1 MLKIP
6 VYPADLHGQSGS
18 SLKAEDDKASPPATV
33 RTDFLWKVATFPM
46 IDQLLQFPREVLEKS
61 LRKHLFSYRVSASAK
76 EVTPT
81 LVVTTGWGE
90 EGDRLAGEAL
100 VNDKLKK
107 NENEIRY
114 SLKRIPQ
121 LYNISQTLA
130 GNFPY
135 KVLLERLSNHKE
147 TLLQQISDFHKE
159 LDQVYPLYFQ
169 TWMQVQ
175 KSFTS
180 KTSCEMTKDE
190 KIDFYQGKLTEHNT
204 EAEERA
210 QKRQVLFSTPAS
222 KRTPEETPDHE
233 LFLQAMAMMDSDQ
246 AKRLNNFVELA
257 QQVADLELNESA
269 KLYTREEESDKRDE
283 LFQDYYKYRDQK
295 ESIECVLRIA
305 LTLLVEI
312 QYCEKIFSIANDLG
326 IKPSD
331 DEDISC
337 RLSNLFSKL

>member
-1 MLKIP
+1 MLNIP
-6 VYPADLHGQSGS
+6 VYPADLHGQSGL
-18 SLKAEDDKASPPATV
+18 SLKAEDDKASPSATV
-33 RTDFLWKVATFPM
+33 RTDFLWKVETFPM

-61 LRKHLFSYRVSASAK
+61 FRKHLFSYRVSAK

-107 NENEIRY
+107 NENEVRY
-114 SLKRIPQ
+114 TLERIPQ
-121 LYNISQTLA
+121 LCNIFQTLA

-135 KVLLERLSNHKE
+135 KVLLERLSNDKE
-147 TLLQQISDFHKE
+147 TLLQRISDFHKE
-159 LDQVYPLYFQ
+159 LDQVYSLYFQ
-169 TWMQVQ
+169 TWMQIH
-175 KSFTS
+175 KLFTS

-204 EAEERA
+204 QAEERA
-210 QKRQVLFSTPAS
+210 QERQVLFSTPAS

-233 LFLQAMAMMDSDQ
+233 LFLQAMAMMDCDQ
-246 AKRLNNFVELA
+246 VKRLNNFVELA

-283 LFQDYYKYRDQK
+283 LFKDYYVYRDQK
-295 ESIECVLRIA
+295 ESIELVLRIA

-337 RLSNLFSKL
+337 RLSNLLSKL

>member
-1 MLKIP
+1 MLNIP

-18 SLKAEDDKASPPATV
+18 SLKAEDDKASPSATV
-33 RTDFLWKVATFPM
+33 RTDFLWKVETFPM

-61 LRKHLFSYRVSASAK
+61 FRKHLFSYRVSAK

-107 NENEIRY
+107 NENEVRY
-114 SLKRIPQ
+114 TLERIPQ
-121 LYNISQTLA
+121 LCNIFQTLA

-135 KVLLERLSNHKE
+135 KVLLERLSNDKE
-147 TLLQQISDFHKE
+147 TLLQRISDFHKE
-159 LDQVYPLYFQ
+159 LDQVYSLYFQ
-169 TWMQVQ
+169 TWMQIH
-175 KSFTS
+175 KLFTS

-204 EAEERA
+204 QAEERA
-210 QKRQVLFSTPAS
+210 QERQVLFSTPAS

-246 AKRLNNFVELA
+246 VKRLNNFVELA

-283 LFQDYYKYRDQK
+283 LFKDYYVYRDQK
-295 ESIECVLRIA
+295 ESIELVLRIA

-337 RLSNLFSKL
+337 RLSNLLSKL

>member
-18 SLKAEDDKASPPATV
+18 SLKAEDDKASPSATV
-33 RTDFLWKVATFPM
+33 RTDFLWKVETFPM
-46 IDQLLQFPREVLEKS
+46 IDQLLQFSREVLEKS
-61 LRKHLFSYRVSASAK
+61 LRKHIFSYSVSAK
-76 EVTPT
+76 EVTPN

-90 EGDRLAGEAL
+90 EGDREAGEAL
-100 VNDKLKK
+100 VNDRLKK
-107 NENEIRY
+107 NENEVRY

-135 KVLLERLSNHKE
+135 KVLLERLSNDKE
-147 TLLQQISDFHKE
+147 TLLQHISDFHKE

-169 TWMQVQ
+169 TWMQIH
-175 KSFTS
+175 KLFTS
-180 KTSCEMTKDE
+180 KTTCEMTKDE

-204 EAEERA
+204 QAEARA
-210 QKRQVLFSTPAS
+210 RERQVLFSTPAS
-222 KRTPEETPDHE
+222 KRTPEETPDYE

-269 KLYTREEESDKRDE
+269 KLYTPEEEGDKHDE
-283 LFQDYYKYRDQK
+283 LFKDYYEYRDQK

-337 RLSNLFSKL
+337 RLSTVFSKL

>member
-18 SLKAEDDKASPPATV
+18 SLKAEDDKASPSATV
-33 RTDFLWKVATFPM
+33 RTDFLWKVEKFPI
-46 IDQLLQFPREVLEKS
+46 IDQLLQYPREVLEKS
-61 LRKHLFSYRVSASAK
+61 LRKHIFSCRVSAK

-81 LVVTTGWGE
+81 LVITTGWGE
-90 EGDRLAGEAL
+90 EADRLAGEAM
-100 VNDKLKK
+100 VNDQLKK
-107 NENEIRY
+107 NEKEIRY
-114 SLKRIPQ
+114 TLKRIPQ
-121 LYNISQTLA
+121 LFDIYQTLA
-130 GNFPY
+130 GNFPC
-135 KVLLERLSNHKE
+135 KVFLERLSNDKE
-147 TLLQQISDFHKE
+147 TLLQHISNFHKE

-169 TWMQVQ
+169 TWMQIQ

-210 QKRQVLFSTPAS
+210 QERQVLFSTPAS
-222 KRTPEETPDHE
+222 KRTPEQTPTHE

-257 QQVADLELNESA
+257 QQVADLELNEGA
-269 KLYTREEESDKRDE
+269 KLYTREEEIDKRDE
-283 LFQDYYKYRDQK
+283 LFKDYYEYRDQK
-295 ESIECVLRIA
+295 ESIESVLRIA

>member
-1 MLKIP
+1 MLNIP

-18 SLKAEDDKASPPATV
+18 SLKAEDDKASPSATV
-33 RTDFLWKVATFPM
+33 RTDFLWKVETFPM
-46 IDQLLQFPREVLEKS
+46 IDQLLQLPREVLEKS
-61 LRKHLFSYRVSASAK
+61 LRKHIFSYRVSAK

-100 VNDKLKK
+100 VNDQLKK
-107 NENEIRY
+107 NENEVRY
-114 SLKRIPQ
+114 YLKRIPQ

-135 KVLLERLSNHKE
+135 KVLLERLSNDKE
-147 TLLQQISDFHKE
+147 TLLQHISDFHKE
-159 LDQVYPLYFQ
+159 LDQVYPLLFQ
-169 TWMQVQ
+169 TWMQIH
-175 KSFTS
+175 KLFTS

-190 KIDFYQGKLTEHNT
+190 KIDFYQEKLTEHNT
-204 EAEERA
+204 QAEERA
-210 QKRQVLFSTPAS
+210 QERQVLFSTPAS

-233 LFLQAMAMMDSDQ
+233 LLLQAMAMMDSDQ

-283 LFQDYYKYRDQK
+283 LFKDYYEYRDQK
-295 ESIECVLRIA
+295 ESIEGVLRIA

-312 QYCEKIFSIANDLG
+312 QYCEKLFSIADDLG

-331 DEDISC
+331 DEAIRC
-337 RLSNLFSKL
+337 CLSNLLSKL